1 VFRVYEDNAM
11 KADRRSFVGRGLALA
26 GLAGTITGLDSSAGA
41 AAKTSTGPSFASFG
55 WEVTNLND
63 NGADAYFEVTGNMS
77 VSAIDIDVAFMIT
90 GLPTNP
96 GFAEVLCRAAV
107 SPGGRP
113 KFYKGDAGASFE
125 SPQSANFGTTRIH
138 NPNNLNVGDDGY
150 LLQNIF
156 YGVILKTW
164 VPADGAASS
173 TSRHVSM
180 ARSLVLNAGD
190 YLVFNMSH
198 AGVPG
203 DSEMQV
209 VLQYTLT

>member
-1 VFRVYEDNAM
+1 M

-41 AAKTSTGPSFASFG
+41 AAATSTGPSFASFG
-55 WEVTNLND
+55 WEVTDLND
-63 NGADAYFEVTGNMS
+63 NGADVYFEVTSNMTVS
-77 VSAIDIDVAFMIT
+77 VIDIDVAFMLT
-90 GLPTNP
+90 ALPANP
-96 GFAEVLCRAAV
+96 GFTEVLCRGAV

-113 KFYKGDAGASFE
+113 KFYEGDPGASFE
-125 SPQSANFGTTRIH
+125 SPQSPNFGKTLIH
-138 NPNNLNVGDDGY
+138 NPKGLNVGDDGY

-156 YGVILKTW
+156 YSVILKTW
-164 VPADGAASS
+164 VPTDGTASS
-173 TSRHVSM
+173 PSRHVSM

-203 DSEMQV
+203 DAEMQV
-209 VLQYTLT
+209 VLQYNLT

>member
-1 VFRVYEDNAM
+1 MV
-11 KADRRSFVGRGLALA
+11 
-26 GLAGTITGLDSSAGA
+26 
-41 AAKTSTGPSFASFG
+41 
-55 WEVTNLND
+55 
-63 NGADAYFEVTGNMS
+63 
-77 VSAIDIDVAFMIT
+77 VSAVDIDVAFMIT
-90 GLPTNP
+90 ALPANP
-96 GFAEVLCRAAV
+96 GFAEILCRAAV
-107 SPGGRP
+107 SPGARP
-113 KFYKGDAGASFE
+113 KFYKGDPGASFE
-125 SPQSANFGTTRIH
+125 SPQSADFGTTHIH

-156 YGVILKTW
+156 YSVILKTF

-180 ARSLVLNAGD
+180 ARSLMLNAGD

-203 DSEMQV
+203 DGEMQV

>member
-1 VFRVYEDNAM
+1 M
-11 KADRRSFVGRGLALA
+11 KANRRSFVGRGLALA
-26 GLAGTITGLDSSAGA
+26 GLAGTITGLDSSVGA
-41 AAKTSTGPSFASFG
+41 AAATSTGPSFASFG

-63 NGADAYFEVTGNMS
+63 NGADVYFEVTSNMV

-90 GLPTNP
+90 ALPASP
-96 GFAEVLCRAAV
+96 GFTEILYRAAV
-107 SPGGRP
+107 SPGGGP
-113 KFYKGDAGASFE
+113 KFYKGDVGASFE
-125 SPQSANFGTTRIH
+125 SAQSPNFGTTHIH
-138 NPNNLNVGDDGY
+138 NPNKLNVGDDGY

-156 YGVILKTW
+156 YSVILKTW

-180 ARSLVLNAGD
+180 ARSMILNAGD

-203 DSEMQV
+203 DGEMQV

>member
-1 VFRVYEDNAM
+1 M

-41 AAKTSTGPSFASFG
+41 TATSTGPSFASFG

-63 NGADAYFEVTGNMS
+63 NGADAYFEVTGNMV

-90 GLPTNP
+90 ALPANP
-96 GFAEVLCRAAV
+96 GFTEILCRAAI
-107 SPGGRP
+107 SPGGHP
-113 KFYKGDAGASFE
+113 KFYKGDPGASFE
-125 SPQSANFGTTRIH
+125 SPESPDFGTTHIH

-156 YGVILKTW
+156 YSVILKTF
-164 VPADGAASS
+164 VPADGTASS
-173 TSRHVSM
+173 TSRHVSI
-180 ARSLVLNAGD
+180 ARSLALNAGD

-203 DSEMQV
+203 DAEMQV
-209 VLQYTLT
+209 VLQYTLV

>member
-1 VFRVYEDNAM
+1 M
-11 KADRRSFVGRGLALA
+11 KTDRRAFVGTGLALA

-41 AAKTSTGPSFASFG
+41 AAKPSTGPSFASFG
-55 WEVTNLND
+55 WEVSNLND
-63 NGADAYFEVTGNMS
+63 NGADVFFEVTSNMI
-77 VSAIDIDVAFMIT
+77 VNALDTDVAFMLT
-90 GLPTNP
+90 ALPASP

-113 KFYKGDAGASFE
+113 KFYHGDPGASFV
-125 SPQSANFGTTRIH
+125 SPRSRDFSKTVIH
-138 NPNNLNVGDDGY
+138 NPNHLNVGDDGY

-156 YGVILKTW
+156 YSVILKTW
-164 VPADGAASS
+164 VPASGSASS
-173 TSRHVSM
+173 TSRHVS
-180 ARSLVLNAGD
+180 AAPALALNTGD

-203 DSEMQV
+203 DAEMQV